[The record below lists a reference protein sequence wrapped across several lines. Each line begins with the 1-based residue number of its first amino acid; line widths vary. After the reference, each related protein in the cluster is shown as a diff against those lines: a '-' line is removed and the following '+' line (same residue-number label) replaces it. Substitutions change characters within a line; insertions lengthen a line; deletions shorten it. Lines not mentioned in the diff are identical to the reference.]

1 MIFYIWYIVKKINKR
16 LNQFLLLFHLLCV
29 KRLECCVHNTYNIF
43 VKIFH
48 VEFISFIPTWWN
60 CVLQVHGN
68 NFITAM
74 IWSNFNEY
82 FELRKPRV
90 YLWNLPIILET
101 ERENKIFSFFKKI
114 SQNKFR
120 RELPIFEV
128 TGYSLMYLL
137 HKFEACQRCINNKV
151 QLWCN
156 KYWSS
161 SITGPNNQGTFC
173 CTTDKSTRI
182 LKNNDYK
189 LCHCSLH
196 SAFKTLIWS
205 LTIMSLIYAVT
216 IFRDDWIQNLSPSQR
231 NGDNWPNH
239 FSLLFW

>member
-1 MIFYIWYIVKKINKR
+1 M
-16 LNQFLLLFHLLCV
+16 LCV

-182 LKNNDYK
+182 LKNKKNKPTITNYVIAVCIVHSKLWFDHWQ
-189 LCHCSLH
+189 LCHWFMQWQFSEMIE
-196 SAFKTLIWS
+196 FR
-205 LTIMSLIYAVT
+205 IYRPHKGMVT
-216 IFRDDWIQNLSPSQR
+216 TDQTNKSI
-231 NGDNWPNH
+231 H